1 MKRQEC
7 GAKRGKP
14 IWNPIGNLMALHENN
29 SGMDPLRT
37 TGQDFRL
44 RTNPTGSGSDVAEP
58 AVPHDKILG
67 YGQIP
72 QGPGQMLRNSQY
84 LLYLW
89 SSWVLN
95 DTKPTVP
102 VLKET

>member
-44 RTNPTGSGSDVAEP
+44 RTNPTGSGSDVAEL
-58 AVPHDKILG
+58 AVPTLFMEFLG
-67 YGQIP
+67 IKRHQTHSTSIEGN
-72 QGPGQMLRNSQY
+72 LRSER
-84 LLYLW
+84 
-89 SSWVLN
+89 SS
-95 DTKPTVP
+95 
-102 VLKET
+102 